1 MAYKK
6 TAGEWIF
13 DTFNVL
19 FLIVMAIAALYPMLY
34 VVFCSISDPVALAR
48 SGPVVLYP
56 RGISF
61 QTYQLVLHN
70 QMIAYGYR
78 NTLIIVVLG
87 TAINFFLT
95 ALAAYALSRQSLP
108 GKRFLTLGIIFTM
121 QFSGG
126 IIPLYLLVT
135 EVLGLRDTYWAV
147 ILPTAINTWYLL
159 IMRTFFA
166 SLPVELEE
174 SARLDGA
181 SDFTILFRIF
191 LPVSK
196 PVVAT
201 IVLYYAVGHW
211 NNFFEALIYLRDRT
225 LYPLQLV
232 LREILVQHSVD
243 YMATSVT
250 QDQVQIAEGI
260 KYAVIVVSTVP
271 ILCLYPF
278 LQKYFV
284 KGTMIGSIKQ

>member
-1 MAYKK
+1 M
-6 TAGEWIF
+6 
-13 DTFNVL
+13 
-19 FLIVMAIAALYPMLY
+19 IVMVITTLYPMLY

-61 QTYQLVLHN
+61 KTYELVIHN

-87 TAINFFLT
+87 TALNFFLT
-95 ALAAYALSRQSLP
+95 TLAAYALSRQTLP
-108 GKRFLTLGIIFTM
+108 GRRFLTLGIIFTM

-135 EVLGLRDTYWAV
+135 GVLGLRNNFLAV
-147 ILPTAINTWYLL
+147 ILPTAINTFYLL

-181 SDFTILFRIF
+181 NDFTILFRIF

-201 IVLYYAVGHW
+201 IVLFYAVGHW
-211 NNFFEALIYLRDRT
+211 NDFFNALIYLRDRT

-232 LREILVQHSVD
+232 LREILVQNSTDV
-243 YMATSVT
+243 MATSVT
-250 QDQVQIAEGI
+250 QDLPQIAEGI
-260 KYAVIVVSTVP
+260 KYTVIVVSTIP